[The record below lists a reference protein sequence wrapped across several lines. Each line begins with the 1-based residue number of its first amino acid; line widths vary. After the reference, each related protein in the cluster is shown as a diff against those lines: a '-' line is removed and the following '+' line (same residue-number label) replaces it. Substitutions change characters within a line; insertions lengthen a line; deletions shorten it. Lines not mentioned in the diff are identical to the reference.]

1 MFFGIGISAM
11 TASILCDEIFR
22 YYRNKQLLE
31 YSEQSL
37 DKLQDLNLDYDILL
51 QQLKDDPDFTK
62 RIAPAILGTPPADAN
77 AVYPKVTIEQLI
89 AAREALKQS
98 SEQTTPQSPIPA
110 WLFRCMKPVR
120 RIILFIAG
128 ASLILISFVCFGK
141 SKKPTTSI

>member
-1 MFFGIGISAM
+1 MFFGIGVSAM

-31 YSEQSL
+31 YSERSL
-37 DKLQDLNLDYDILL
+37 DKLRDLNLDYDILL

-62 RIAPAILGTPPADAN
+62 RIAPAILGTPPSDEKAIH
-77 AVYPKVTIEQLI
+77 PKATIEQLL
-89 AAREALKQS
+89 AAREALKQAP
-98 SEQTTPQSPIPA
+98 EQQIPKSPIPA
-110 WLFRCMKPVR
+110 WLIRCMKPVR

-141 SKKPTTSI
+141 SKKTTTSI